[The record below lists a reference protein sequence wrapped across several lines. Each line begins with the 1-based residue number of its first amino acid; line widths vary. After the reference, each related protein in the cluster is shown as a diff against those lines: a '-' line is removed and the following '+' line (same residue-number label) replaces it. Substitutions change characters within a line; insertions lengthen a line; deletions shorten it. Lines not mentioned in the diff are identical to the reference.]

1 MIGLNPRDHSLK
13 FLHWF
18 VCNTT
23 EECIQTIDRIHQM
36 LVVFDEHGNN
46 MVNRMLDVGKI
57 IF

>member
-1 MIGLNPRDHSLK
+1 MYTN
-13 FLHWF
+13 
-18 VCNTT
+18 
-23 EECIQTIDRIHQM
+23 QM

>member
-13 FLHWF
+13 FFHF